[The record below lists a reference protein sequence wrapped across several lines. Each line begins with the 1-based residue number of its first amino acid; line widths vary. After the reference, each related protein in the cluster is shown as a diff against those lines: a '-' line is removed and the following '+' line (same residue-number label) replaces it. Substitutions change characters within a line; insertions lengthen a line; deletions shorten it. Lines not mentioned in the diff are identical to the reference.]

1 MNRMGGIYMNRG
13 VAEHSKGKR
22 ICKDIIRDKWLYFL
36 LLPGVVFFL
45 VFRYMPMVGLRIAFL
60 DYNPFDPASS
70 PFVGFDQ
77 FKKLFTSISFPKVF
91 WNTLKIS
98 MLKSFVGFPVP
109 IILAL
114 LLNEV
119 SNLKF
124 KKFTQTVLYLPH
136 FISWVIMAGLIRSFA
151 NPTNGLIN
159 VLIEQL
165 GGKSIDFLTSPSAFV
180 PLLII
185 TEVYKSMGWG
195 TIIYFAAISG
205 VDEQLYE
212 SASIDGA
219 NRWHKVLH
227 ITLPAIKPVIII
239 VFILNLGNILNAGF
253 EQIFLLYSPLVY
265 DVADVIDTF
274 VYRMGIIG
282 SDYSFSTAA
291 GLFKS
296 VVALVM
302 IVGANKLAKR
312 VGQEGIF

>member
-1 MNRMGGIYMNRG
+1 MSE
-13 VAEHSKGKR
+13 VAIKRTRGKR
-22 ICKDIIRDKWLYFL
+22 VLRDILRDKWLYFL
-36 LLPGVVFFL
+36 LLPGVVFFII
-45 VFRYMPMVGLRIAFL
+45 FRDVPMFGLRIAFL
-60 DYNPFDPASS
+60 DYNPFDPPSS
-70 PFVGFDQ
+70 PFVGLHQ
-77 FKKLFTSISFPKVF
+77 FKRLFTSISFPKVF

-98 MLKSFVGFPVP
+98 MLKSLVGFPVP

-119 SNLKF
+119 RVLKF

-136 FISWVIMAGLIRSFA
+136 FISWVIMAGLIRSFV

-159 VLIEQL
+159 VLITQM
-165 GGKSIDFLTSPSAFV
+165 GGKTIDFLTNPSAFV
-180 PLLII
+180 PLLVL
-185 TEVYKSMGWG
+185 TEIYKSMGWG

-219 NRWHKVLH
+219 NRWHRVRH
-227 ITLPAIKPVIII
+227 ITLPAIRPVIII

-274 VYRMGIIG
+274 VYRAGIIG

-296 VVALVM
+296 VVALIM
-302 IVGANKLAKR
+302 IVGANRIAKTA
-312 VGQEGIF
+312 GQEGIY

>member
-1 MNRMGGIYMNRG
+1 MNE
-13 VAEHSKGKR
+13 VAIKRTRGKR
-22 ICKDIIRDKWLYFL
+22 VLRDILRDKWLYFL
-36 LLPGVVFFL
+36 LLPGVVFFII
-45 VFRYMPMVGLRIAFL
+45 FRYVPMFGLRIAFL
-60 DYNPFDPASS
+60 DYNPFDPPSS
-70 PFVGFDQ
+70 PFVGLHQ
-77 FKKLFTSISFPKVF
+77 FKRLFTSISFPKVF

-98 MLKSFVGFPVP
+98 MLKSLVGFPVP

-119 SNLKF
+119 RVLKF

-136 FISWVIMAGLIRSFA
+136 FISWVIMAGLIRSFV

-159 VLIEQL
+159 VLITQM
-165 GGKSIDFLTSPSAFV
+165 GGKTIDFLTNPSAFV
-180 PLLII
+180 PLLVL
-185 TEVYKSMGWG
+185 TEIYKSMGWG

-219 NRWHKVLH
+219 NRWHRVRH
-227 ITLPAIKPVIII
+227 ITLPAIRPVIII

-274 VYRMGIIG
+274 VYRAGIIG

-296 VVALVM
+296 VVALIM
-302 IVGANKLAKR
+302 IVGANRIAKTA
-312 VGQEGIF
+312 GQEGIY

>member
-1 MNRMGGIYMNRG
+1 MNGKAEKKGIACK
-13 VAEHSKGKR
+13 VA
-22 ICKDIIRDKWLYFL
+22 KDLKRDKWLYL
-36 LLPGVVFFL
+36 LLIPGVVFFL
-45 VFRYMPMVGLRIAFL
+45 IFRYLPMAGLKIAFL

-91 WNTLKIS
+91 LNTLKIS
-98 MLKSFVGFPVP
+98 ILKSIVGFPIP

-114 LLNEV
+114 LLNEIHC
-119 SNLKF
+119 LKF

-136 FISWVIMAGLIRSFA
+136 FISWVIMAGLIRSFV

-159 VLIEQL
+159 VLIEQM
-165 GGKSIDFLTSPSAFV
+165 GGKTIDFLTTPSAFV
-180 PLLII
+180 PLLIV

-227 ITLPAIKPVIII
+227 ITLPEIKPVIII

-265 DVADVIDTF
+265 NVADVIDTF
-274 VYRMGIIG
+274 VYRMGIVG

-296 VVALVM
+296 VVALIM
-302 IVGANKLAKR
+302 IAASNSIAKR
-312 VGQEGIF
+312 AGQEGIF

>member
-1 MNRMGGIYMNRG
+1 MSE
-13 VAEHSKGKR
+13 VAIKRTRGKR
-22 ICKDIIRDKWLYFL
+22 VLRDILRDKWLYFL
-36 LLPGVVFFL
+36 LLPGVVFFII
-45 VFRYMPMVGLRIAFL
+45 FRYVPMFGLRIAFL
-60 DYNPFDPASS
+60 DYNPFDPPSS
-70 PFVGFDQ
+70 PFVGLHQ
-77 FKKLFTSISFPKVF
+77 FKRLFTSISFPKVF

-98 MLKSFVGFPVP
+98 MLKSLVGFPVP

-119 SNLKF
+119 RVLKF

-136 FISWVIMAGLIRSFA
+136 FISWVIMAGLIRSFV

-159 VLIEQL
+159 VLITQM
-165 GGKSIDFLTSPSAFV
+165 GGKTIDFLTNPSAFV
-180 PLLII
+180 PLLVL
-185 TEVYKSMGWG
+185 TEIYKSMGWG

-219 NRWHKVLH
+219 NRWHRVRH
-227 ITLPAIKPVIII
+227 ITLPAIRPVIII

-274 VYRMGIIG
+274 VYRAGIIG

-296 VVALVM
+296 VVALIM
-302 IVGANKLAKR
+302 IVGANRIAKTA
-312 VGQEGIF
+312 GQEGIY

>member
-1 MNRMGGIYMNRG
+1 MGENYMNGEVVNRN
-13 VAEHSKGKR
+13 KGKQ
-22 ICKDIIRDKWLYFL
+22 IFKDMVRDKWLYAL
-36 LLPGVVFFL
+36 LFPGLIFFL
-45 VFRYMPMVGLRIAFL
+45 IFKYMPMTGLRIAFL

-77 FKKLFTSISFPKVF
+77 FEKLFTSISFPKVF

-98 MLKSFVGFPVP
+98 ILKSLVGFPIP
-109 IILAL
+109 IVLAL

-119 SNLKF
+119 RRVKF

-136 FISWVIMAGLIRSFA
+136 FISWVIMAGLIRSFV

-159 VLIEQL
+159 GFIEQM
-165 GGKSIDFLTSPSAFV
+165 GGKSIDFLTNPSAFV

-227 ITLPAIKPVIII
+227 ITLPAIRPVIII

-253 EQIFLLYSPLVY
+253 EQIFLLYGPLVY
-265 DVADVIDTF
+265 NVADVIDTF
-274 VYRMGIIG
+274 VYRMGIVG

-296 VVALVM
+296 IVALIM
-302 IVGANKLAKR
+302 IVGANKIAKR
-312 VGQEGIF
+312 AGQEGIY